1 MKRIVFDVAALISR
15 VLIGVIFVATGL
27 EKWQA
32 GLGATSK
39 MFAQSGVP
47 LPQLAA
53 AYAMTAETLGGVLLI
68 IGLAVRLG
76 ALALLG
82 VLGGAFAYVHM
93 GHGISSKTGGWEF
106 VGALAAGC
114 LLLLALGGG
123 RIGVDGVLSAW
134 YRRRRAQK
142 QAAVA
147 PAGKAAAPKAA
158 PTEPMYRGPIPA
170 VPKAPPA
177 ERAAPAEPTTPR
189 AEPTTPRAEPATPR
203 AEPAT
208 PPGEQ
213 TTPMHRSA
221 TPEET
226 GDTTP
231 RHPYG
236 DQGRRPGDLN
246 EEDMSDIDALFSE
259 DHPTRKP
266 PNR

>member
-1 MKRIVFDVAALISR
+1 MKRFVFDVAALISR
-15 VLIGVIFVATGL
+15 VLIGVIFVSTGMQ
-27 EKWQA
+27 KWQA

-39 MFAQSGVP
+39 MFTQAGVP

-53 AYAMTAETLGGVLLI
+53 AYAMTAETLGGALLI

-82 VLGGAFAYVHM
+82 VLAGAFVFVHM

-114 LLLLALGGG
+114 VLLLALGGG

-134 YRRRRAQK
+134 YRRRRVQK
-142 QAAVA
+142 QAAGA
-147 PAGKAAAPKAA
+147 PAGAGAGAAS
-158 PTEPMYRGPIPA
+158 TEPMYRGPIPA
-170 VPKAPPA
+170 VPKTSPP
-177 ERAAPAEPTTPR
+177 ERAAPAGPRTP
-189 AEPTTPRAEPATPR
+189 PAEPATPSG
-203 AEPAT
+203 EP
-208 PPGEQ
+208 
-213 TTPMHRSA
+213 TTPMHRA
-221 TPEET
+221 ETPGET
-226 GDTTP
+226 GGTAAGDTTP

>member
-15 VLIGVIFVATGL
+15 VLIGVIFVASGL
-27 EKWQA
+27 QKWQA

-39 MFAQSGVP
+39 MFTQSGVP

-53 AYAMTAETLGGVLLI
+53 AYATMAETLGGVLLI

-76 ALALLG
+76 SLALLV
-82 VLGGAFAYVHM
+82 VLGGAFAFVHM

-106 VGALAAGC
+106 VGALAATC
-114 LLLLALGGG
+114 VLLLALGGG
-123 RIGVDGVLSAW
+123 RIGVDAVLSGW
-134 YRRRRAQK
+134 YRRRRTQK
-142 QAAVA
+142 EAAVA
-147 PAGKAAAPKAA
+147 PAGAGKAKAPKTA

-177 ERAAPAEPTTPR
+177 PAEAATPPAEPAAPPAEPT
-189 AEPTTPRAEPATPR
+189 
-203 AEPAT
+203 
-208 PPGEQ
+208 Q
-213 TTPMHRSA
+213 PMHRSA
-221 TPEET
+221 APGDPGGPAAE
-226 GDTTP
+226 DTTP

>member
-1 MKRIVFDVAALISR
+1 MKRIVFDVAALIAR
-15 VLIGVIFVATGL
+15 VLIGVIFVAHGL
-27 EKWQA
+27 QKWQG

-39 MFAQSGVP
+39 AFAESGVP

-53 AYAMTAETLGGVLLI
+53 AYATMAETAGGILLI
-68 IGLAVRLG
+68 IGLAVRPA
-76 ALALLG
+76 ALALLV
-82 VLGGAFAYVHM
+82 VLGGAFAFVHM
-93 GHGISSKTGGWEF
+93 GHGISSQTGGWEF
-106 VGALAAGC
+106 VGALGAGC

-123 RIGVDGVLSAW
+123 RLGVDGVLSVW
-134 YRRRRAQK
+134 YRRRAERLRAEK
-142 QAAVA
+142 EAAVA
-147 PAGKAAAPKAA
+147 PAGAGTASG
-158 PTEPMYRGPIPA
+158 PTEPMYRGSSAAAPTT
-170 VPKAPPA
+170 PPA
-177 ERAAPAEPTTPR
+177 ERATPAEPTR
-189 AEPTTPRAEPATPR
+189 PATGG
-203 AEPAT
+203 AA

-213 TTPMHRSA
+213 TAPMHGSA
-221 TPEET
+221 APGET

>member
-15 VLIGVIFVATGL
+15 VLIGVIFVSTGL
-27 EKWQA
+27 QKWQA

-39 MFAQSGVP
+39 MFTQSGVP

-53 AYAMTAETLGGVLLI
+53 AYAMTAETVGGALLV
-68 IGLAVRLG
+68 IGLAVRLASLG
-76 ALALLG
+76 LLV
-82 VLGGAFAYVHM
+82 VLGGAFAFVHM
-93 GHGISSKTGGWEF
+93 GHGISSNTGGWEF

-114 LLLLALGGG
+114 VLLLALGGG
-123 RIGVDGVLSAW
+123 RIGVDGVLSAS
-134 YRRRRAQK
+134 YRRRRAEK
-142 QAAVA
+142 RAAVA
-147 PAGKAAAPKAA
+147 PAGAGTASA

-170 VPKAPPA
+170 VPKAPQTQ
-177 ERAAPAEPTTPR
+177 PTTPP
-189 AEPTTPRAEPATPR
+189 AQPTTPPAQ
-203 AEPAT
+203 PAT

-213 TTPMHRSA
+213 TTPMRGSA
-221 TPEET
+221 TPGEA